1 MAGAETTSS
10 ILRWS
15 LLYLINFPEL
25 QEQLYEN
32 IKVGKLVFLEL
43 HTSTQMKR
51 ISEENTNCLC
61 YIMLEFEKMQ
71 RRKRALWLEW

>member
-1 MAGAETTSS
+1 MDQLVGMLGDFFVAGAETTSS

-51 ISEENTNCLC
+51 IVE
-61 YIMLEFEKMQ
+61 
-71 RRKRALWLEW
+71 